1 MKKTSMLVTAAILFG
16 ASSTYVLAEEFN
28 IYPGMSDKEIMDILA
43 QVDPILETE
52 PMIAEDVVDNS
63 TSDLMGSDNPPPLPS
78 YIKVDDSKPV
88 NKPSLCPNHPPFFM
102 TGAEMAQFP
111 VTVTFGGTTPP
122 SPATVPWQVF
132 GISGGKAVGIG
143 WMLVEVGDTWTNQ
156 WRLYTTVPITQIKLE
171 LLKKVGSP
179 KGVFDIRGPRPFPPE
194 HTPGSAKGRPITQTL
209 PVPPPVIFTAVYS
222 EPVLIPGHGT
232 GTSVGGTW
240 PEPQHD
246 LYGTLTINFNKP
258 VKGLEKL
265 PAFTFLADTD
275 CLPVQEVTL
284 NSYNGTTLNF
294 TVVGE
299 GAVSIMERSK
309 DGVSLTAVQGPF
321 TVDRGDGQKT
331 FTTQFTPQNGFC
343 YSMMD
348 VDNLNVMTPEHCF

>member
-16 ASSTYVLAEEFN
+16 ASNTYVLAEEFN
-28 IYPGMSDKEIMDILA
+28 IYPGMSNEEIMAILA
-43 QVDPILETE
+43 QVDPVLETE

-63 TSDLMGSDNPPPLPS
+63 TSDPMGSDQLAPLPS
-78 YIKVDDSKPV
+78 YITVDDKHPV

-111 VTVTFGGTTPP
+111 VTVTFAGGGTEEIMFK
-122 SPATVPWQVF
+122 SPGTAAGT
-132 GISGGKAVGIG
+132 G
-143 WMLVEVGDTWTNQ
+143 WMLVEIGDTWTNQ

-194 HTPGSAKGRPITQTL
+194 HTPGSAKGRPITQKL

-222 EPVLIPGHGT
+222 EPVYIPGHL
-232 GTSVGGTW
+232 
-240 PEPQHD
+240 PDPPHD
-246 LYGTLTINFNKP
+246 LYGTLTINFTAP
-258 VKGLEKL
+258 ALGLKKL
-265 PAFTFLADTD
+265 PALFNFLADTD
-275 CLPVQEVTL
+275 CLPVQEVAL
-284 NSYNGTTLNF
+284 NSYDGTTLNF

-299 GAVSIMERSK
+299 GAVSIMERAE

-321 TVDRGDGQKT
+321 TVDRGEGQKT

>member
-28 IYPGMSDKEIMDILA
+28 IYPGMSDEEINAILA
-43 QVDPILETE
+43 QVDPVLETE
-52 PMIAEDVVDNS
+52 PIIAEDAVDNS
-63 TSDLMGSDNPPPLPS
+63 TSEPMGSNKPAPLPS
-78 YIKVDDSKPV
+78 YITVDDSKPV
-88 NKPSLCPNHPPFFM
+88 NKHSLCPNHPPFFM

-111 VTVTFGGTTPP
+111 VTVTFAGGGTEKIMFK
-122 SPATVPWQVF
+122 SPGTAAGTN
-132 GISGGKAVGIG
+132 

-171 LLKKVGSP
+171 LLRKVGSP

-194 HTPGSAKGRPITQTL
+194 HTPGSAKGQPITQKL

-240 PEPQHD
+240 PETQHD
-246 LYGTLTINFNKP
+246 LYGTLTINFTAP
-258 VKGLEKL
+258 ALGLRKL
-265 PAFTFLADTD
+265 PALFNFLADTD
-275 CLPVQEVTL
+275 CLPVQEVML

-299 GAVSIMERSK
+299 GAVSIMERAK

-331 FTTQFTPQNGFC
+331 FTTQFTPQSSFC

>member
-1 MKKTSMLVTAAILFG
+1 MKKTSMLFTAAILFG
-16 ASSTYVLAEEFN
+16 ASNTYVLAEEFN
-28 IYPGMSDKEIMDILA
+28 IYPGMSDEEINAILA
-43 QVDPILETE
+43 QVDPVLETE

-63 TSDLMGSDNPPPLPS
+63 TSEPMGSQTPPPLPS
-78 YIKVDDSKPV
+78 YITVDDSKPV
-88 NKPSLCPNHPPFFM
+88 NKPGLCPNHPPFFM

-111 VTVTFGGTTPP
+111 VTVTFAGGGTEKIMFK
-122 SPATVPWQVF
+122 SPGTAAGTN
-132 GISGGKAVGIG
+132 

-156 WRLYTTVPITQIKLE
+156 WKLYTTVPITQIKLE

-194 HTPGSAKGRPITQTL
+194 HTLGSAKGRPITQML

-222 EPVLIPGHGT
+222 EPVFILPDTITPLHK
-232 GTSVGGTW
+232 
-240 PEPQHD
+240 HD
-246 LYGTLTINFNKP
+246 LYGTLTINFTAP
-258 VKGLEKL
+258 ALGLKKL
-265 PAFTFLADTD
+265 PALFNFLADTD
-275 CLPVQEVTL
+275 CLPVQEVAL
-284 NSYNGTTLNF
+284 NSYDGTTLNF

-299 GAVSIMERSK
+299 GAVSIMERAK

-331 FTTQFTPQNGFC
+331 FITQFTPQNGFC